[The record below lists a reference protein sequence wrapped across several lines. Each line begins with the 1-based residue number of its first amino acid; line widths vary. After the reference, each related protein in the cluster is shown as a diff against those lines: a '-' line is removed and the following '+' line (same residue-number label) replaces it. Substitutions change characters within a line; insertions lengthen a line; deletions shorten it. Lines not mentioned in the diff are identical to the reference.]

1 MRARI
6 IVTSFIAGAAG
17 LLPMVTPGA
26 AVAAAPTSTIVV
38 ADTSL
43 GIGESSPVVVT
54 FSEPV
59 TGFTVADLT
68 AENGILSGLSTS
80 DNITYTLTLT
90 PTGGATRA
98 GNVITLDNS
107 LVANGSL
114 EPGAGVTT
122 SNSYAVDTVRPTV
135 TVVVADADLRA
146 GETSL
151 VTFSFSEAVVGLTAA
166 DVTAA
171 NGSLD
176 APSSSDGGLTWTAIL
191 TPSPAVEAP
200 ANVITIDNTGVA
212 DLAGNAGSGTTDSSL
227 YGVSTIRPTA
237 TVVVSD
243 PTLSVGE
250 TAQVTIA
257 FSEAVS
263 GFSNADLTVANG
275 TLGTVSSSDGGVTWT
290 ATLTPDAGV
299 ADSSNVIVLDNTG
312 VVNAAGNAG
321 AGTTASNNYAVATV
335 PPVITRPTATVIVG
349 DASLRAGQT
358 SLVTITFSEPVTG
371 FTAADLTVPHA
382 SLGALSSPDGGVTW
396 RATLTPDAVTASSN
410 AVVLDLSGVSGAGGW
425 PGIGTV
431 VSNTYAI
438 DSFAPSSVASGPQRT
453 RSTGWTVTYEVADD
467 TAVASVALFVRRPGE
482 SGFEEVAVDTAAQDG
497 SFTVAGDVDGDYAY
511 YTVASDPAGNVEA
524 VPDTA
529 DATSVLDR
537 TPPAIVSRMGRA
549 PVRFDLVSERRLPLR
564 VRVGEMSAVALR
576 IVDRRG
582 TVRGF
587 RGERHVVGSVSRRWN
602 GQDAAGR
609 PVGPGR
615 YRLVVVA
622 RDPAGNRTRLAV
634 PIRVTQR

>member
-299 ADSSNVIVLDNTG
+299 ADSSNVIVL
-312 VVNAAGNAG
+312 
-321 AGTTASNNYAVATV
+321 
-335 PPVITRPTATVIVG
+335 RQH
-349 DASLRAGQT
+349 RRGQR
-358 SLVTITFSEPVTG
+358 G
-371 FTAADLTVPHA
+371 
-382 SLGALSSPDGGVTW
+382 
-396 RATLTPDAVTASSN
+396 R
-410 AVVLDLSGVSGAGGW
+410 
-425 PGIGTV
+425 
-431 VSNTYAI
+431 
-438 DSFAPSSVASGPQRT
+438 
-453 RSTGWTVTYEVADD
+453 
-467 TAVASVALFVRRPGE
+467 
-482 SGFEEVAVDTAAQDG
+482 
-497 SFTVAGDVDGDYAY
+497 
-511 YTVASDPAGNVEA
+511 
-524 VPDTA
+524 
-529 DATSVLDR
+529 R
-537 TPPAIVSRMGRA
+537 TPAQGP
-549 PVRFDLVSERRLPLR
+549 PRRTTTPSPPSHPSTHPPH
-564 VRVGEMSAVALR
+564 GHG
-576 IVDRRG
+576 DRRG
-582 TVRGF
+582 
-587 RGERHVVGSVSRRWN
+587 
-602 GQDAAGR
+602 
-609 PVGPGR
+609 
-615 YRLVVVA
+615 RLVES
-622 RDPAGNRTRLAV
+622 RSDV
-634 PIRVTQR
+634 PGHDHLQ

>member
-1 MRARI
+1 
-6 IVTSFIAGAAG
+6 
-17 LLPMVTPGA
+17 
-26 AVAAAPTSTIVV
+26 
-38 ADTSL
+38 
-43 GIGESSPVVVT
+43 
-54 FSEPV
+54 
-59 TGFTVADLT
+59 
-68 AENGILSGLSTS
+68 
-80 DNITYTLTLT
+80 
-90 PTGGATRA
+90 
-98 GNVITLDNS
+98 
-107 LVANGSL
+107 
-114 EPGAGVTT
+114 
-122 SNSYAVDTVRPTV
+122 
-135 TVVVADADLRA
+135 
-146 GETSL
+146 
-151 VTFSFSEAVVGLTAA
+151 
-166 DVTAA
+166 
-171 NGSLD
+171 
-176 APSSSDGGLTWTAIL
+176 
-191 TPSPAVEAP
+191 
-200 ANVITIDNTGVA
+200 
-212 DLAGNAGSGTTDSSL
+212 
-227 YGVSTIRPTA
+227 
-237 TVVVSD
+237 
-243 PTLSVGE
+243 
-250 TAQVTIA
+250 
-257 FSEAVS
+257 
-263 GFSNADLTVANG
+263 
-275 TLGTVSSSDGGVTWT
+275 
-290 ATLTPDAGV
+290 
-299 ADSSNVIVLDNTG
+299 
-312 VVNAAGNAG
+312 
-321 AGTTASNNYAVATV
+321 
-335 PPVITRPTATVIVG
+335 
-349 DASLRAGQT
+349 LRAGQT